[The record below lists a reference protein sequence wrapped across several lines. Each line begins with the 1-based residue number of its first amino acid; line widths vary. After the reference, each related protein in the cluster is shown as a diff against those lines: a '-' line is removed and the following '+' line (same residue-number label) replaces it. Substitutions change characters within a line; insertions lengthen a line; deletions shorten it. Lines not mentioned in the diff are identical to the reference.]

1 MSPVPSI
8 SAATNHKGLPAGQAA
23 GTSRVYGAGFWCVAA
38 AFALAMA
45 FSAAPAPL
53 YPLYETRDGF
63 GAFTVTIVFTVY
75 AVGVVLSLLLAGHV
89 SDWLG
94 RRLILISTFATLV
107 TAAIVFLAWPEL
119 PGLFVARFLTGLG
132 VGMIS
137 PTATAHLQELNSAH
151 RPGAGHSRPAIVSS
165 AANVGGLGLGP
176 LITGALAQY
185 APAPLRVPYIAFAL
199 LLVLSALAVAFAPE
213 TVEIPP
219 VRPRY
224 RPQRISAGQGGAA
237 AYTAAAAGAV
247 SACAV
252 FSLFASLAP
261 GFMAG
266 TLHHPAKV
274 LAGTVVFS
282 VFAIAALA
290 QALSGRMP
298 PRLCFGLGSITQ
310 AAGLVALA
318 VSLRSASLGAFLAG
332 GALAVGG
339 GGLLFKAAVST
350 IAALAPPNARGEALA
365 GLYFIAY
372 LGLII
377 PTLGMGVLTQYLGA
391 ARAIVWF
398 AGALLIVLAVSAVLQ
413 VCSDRSGQPAKL
425 GTRQQEGGRD
435 TCTSSRLSLFPA
447 WNFRQPCGCRPE
459 WN

>member
-1 MSPVPSI
+1 MSSI
-8 SAATNHKGLPAGQAA
+8 HSIMPATNRMVPPPAPTAS
-23 GTSRVYGAGFWCVAA
+23 TPRVYRAGFWCLAA

-53 YPLYETRDGF
+53 YSLYETRDGF

-94 RRLILISTFATLV
+94 RRRILISTFAILTA
-107 TAAIVFLAWPEL
+107 AAIVFLAWPDL

-137 PTATAHLQELNSAH
+137 PTATAHLQELHGAHHPGSAH
-151 RPGAGHSRPAIVSS
+151 GRSAIVSS

-185 APAPLRVPYIAFAL
+185 APAPLRIPYIAFAVL
-199 LLVLSALAVAFAPE
+199 LTLSAIAVAFVPE
-213 TVEIPP
+213 TVAIPP
-219 VRPRY
+219 ARPRY
-224 RPQRISAGQGGAA
+224 RPQRISVGQGGTA
-237 AYTAAAAGAV
+237 AYIAAAAGAV
-247 SACAV
+247 TACAV

-274 LAGTVVFS
+274 LAGVVVFS
-282 VFAIAALA
+282 VFAAAALA
-290 QALSGRMP
+290 QTVSGRMP
-298 PRLCFGLGSITQ
+298 QRMCFGLGILTQ
-310 AAGLVALA
+310 ATGLVVLA
-318 VSLRSASLGAFLAG
+318 VSLRTASLPEFLAG
-332 GALAVGG
+332 AALAVGG
-339 GGLLFKAAVST
+339 GGLLFKSAVSM
-350 IAALAPPNARGEALA
+350 IAALAPRDSRGEALA

-377 PTLGMGVLTQYLGA
+377 PTLGMGILTQYLGA
-391 ARAIVWF
+391 PRAILWF
-398 AGALLIVLAVSAVLQ
+398 AGALLIVLAASAVLQ
-413 VCSDRSGQPAKL
+413 ASHERPGQARKS
-425 GTRQQEGGRD
+425 R
-435 TCTSSRLSLFPA
+435 TSPQTEEEEHAYRAGP
-447 WNFRQPCGCRPE
+447 R
-459 WN
+459 